1 MRSCLRIIISAV
13 GKNVCFQGFKDSRMF
28 ILRLVRAIVSSPNL
42 HTATAWKA
50 QICCGGAQ

>member
-1 MRSCLRIIISAV
+1 MFV
-13 GKNVCFQGFKDSRMF
+13 FKDSRMF